1 MKLGEVD
8 HKTSARLLRRQLV
21 HQPVR
26 SYLWNRAQ
34 GLLQLVFPNRFKP
47 RVARSQPATVYA
59 PPRLTKLTM
68 EQAKL
73 KLLGHLSVGD
83 QGAKDLLDLLFTE
96 PVVESTAPEQEK
108 SQRRG

>member
-8 HKTSARLLRRQLV
+8 RKTSRRLLRRELV

-26 SYLWNRAQ
+26 VYLWNRAQ

-47 RVARSQPATVYA
+47 RVPRSQPATVYA
-59 PPRLTKLTM
+59 PPRLTKLTT

-83 QGAKDLLDLLFTE
+83 QGAKDLLGLVFLDRGGDSAT
-96 PVVESTAPEQEK
+96 PEQEEPAP
-108 SQRRG
+108 RD